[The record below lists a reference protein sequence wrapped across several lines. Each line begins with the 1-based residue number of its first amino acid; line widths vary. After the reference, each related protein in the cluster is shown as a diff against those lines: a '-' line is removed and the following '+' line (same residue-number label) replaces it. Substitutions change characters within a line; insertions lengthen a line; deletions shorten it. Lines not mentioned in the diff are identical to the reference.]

1 MYIRNPF
8 PIKRLWFIH
17 CSQVMAHP
25 GTPALALPGGGP
37 AFPANGGPAVV
48 LVATSWSP
56 THDGLWMAMSSNSII
71 YDGTEATFRIL
82 KAQIEGVYPHH
93 YFTYGQASIGAPNVF
108 PQHLRQQ
115 RQSAHV

>member
-71 YDGTEATFRIL
+71 YDGTEGAFRYL
-82 KAQIEGVYPHH
+82 KDQIEGAFPNH
-93 YFTYGQASIGAPNVF
+93 YFTFGQAHLVAPSYF
-108 PQHLRQQ
+108 PRHLWPRSHQ
-115 RQSAHV
+115 ADV